1 MANKHTMRYA
11 KSLITRDMQMKTPR
25 CHFMLRVVTI
35 KSKQKTSVGK
45 TMENMDPYTW
55 LVGEENGAATVEMMW
70 WLLKNI
76 THGTI
81 TGPSNS
87 TGHIYTRTKSG
98 TQSGIHILMV
108 DSSNIYTS

>member
-1 MANKHTMRYA
+1 
-11 KSLITRDMQMKTPR
+11 MKTPR
-25 CHFMLRVVTI
+25 CHFTLRVVVI

-45 TMENMDPYTW
+45 SVENMDPYTW
-55 LVGEENGAATVEMMW
+55 LVGEENGAATGETMW

-108 DSSNIYTS
+108 DSSDIYTS